1 MRAGKKK
8 KKKGIKPGKEKV
20 KLALFAEDMILHTEN
35 PKESTK
41 KKKKSV
47 RTNNSVKLQDK
58 KAIFR
63 NSLFLYLNK

>member
-41 KKKKSV
+41 KKKNLSE
-47 RTNNSVKLQDK
+47 Q
-58 KAIFR
+58 IIQ
-63 NSLFLYLNK
+63 